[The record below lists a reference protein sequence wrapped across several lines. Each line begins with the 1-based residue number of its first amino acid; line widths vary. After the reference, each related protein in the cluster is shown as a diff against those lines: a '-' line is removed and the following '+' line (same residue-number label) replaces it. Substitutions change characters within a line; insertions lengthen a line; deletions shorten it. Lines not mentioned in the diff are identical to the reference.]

1 MHHVP
6 LIPSVFR
13 EMEFREIPMC
23 SPSRYHPQLQ
33 HVLELGAT
41 FRVNI
46 YVQSRAHSLPVFGT
60 NGIMDQP
67 QILTIKEAVFK
78 EVTKIDRF
86 KTCVFVA

>member
-1 MHHVP
+1 MHHVL

-33 HVLELGAT
+33 RVLGLGAT

-46 YVQSRAHSLPVFGT
+46 CVQSRAFSLSVFGT
-60 NGIMDQP
+60 NGIIAQP

-86 KTCVFVA
+86 